1 MGNTPNL
8 KKFEFFAR
16 VYDAHFLSALRLS
29 LVRPFLDAADAEVAV
44 PAIDLNLTALYT
56 LARASE
62 RDDLASVPANSYL
75 LNQYHG
81 LASLLFLCIYLSIW
95 V

>member
-1 MGNTPNL
+1 
-8 KKFEFFAR
+8 
-16 VYDAHFLSALRLS
+16 
-29 LVRPFLDAADAEVAV
+29 
-44 PAIDLNLTALYT
+44 
-56 LARASE
+56 
-62 RDDLASVPANSYL
+62 VPANSYL